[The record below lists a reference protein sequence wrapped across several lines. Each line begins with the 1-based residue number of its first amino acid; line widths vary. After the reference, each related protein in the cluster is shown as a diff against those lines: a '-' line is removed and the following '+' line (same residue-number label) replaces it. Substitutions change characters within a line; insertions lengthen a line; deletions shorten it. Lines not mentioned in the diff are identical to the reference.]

1 MSKSRLCVQLLAVVV
16 VAAGVLLV
24 SSPDPQGVYLTTAG
38 VGDLTQVDTS
48 AVLVLA
54 ETDLS
59 LPRSGGTSEQATAV
73 CSPPPQCFRDRD
85 CDPICGKRNGVC
97 VAVNS
102 CYRECACKS

>member
-1 MSKSRLCVQLLAVVV
+1 MSKSRLYVHLLAVVV
-16 VAAGVLLV
+16 VAAGVLLL
-24 SSPDPQGVYLTTAG
+24 SAPEPQGVSLPAAG
-38 VGDLTQVDTS
+38 ISDLTQVDTS
-48 AVLVLA
+48 AVQTPT
-54 ETDLS
+54 ETVLS
-59 LPRSGGTSEQATAV
+59 LPMSGWASDQAAAV